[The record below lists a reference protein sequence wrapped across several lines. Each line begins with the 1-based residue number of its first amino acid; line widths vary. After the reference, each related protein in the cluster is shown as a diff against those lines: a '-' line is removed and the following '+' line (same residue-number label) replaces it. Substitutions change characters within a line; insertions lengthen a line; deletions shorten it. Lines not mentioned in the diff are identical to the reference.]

1 MIWSPFAFLCS
12 KQRSKE
18 VSELVL
24 AGEKTQNAQTT
35 EFSKILLSTN
45 FANMLDSLSDLGNL
59 VPRLETV
66 PESHVIPN
74 PPWAC
79 GDNEKI
85 SPCFPPLPATLSGGI
100 PCCSSPGPTQKMPA
114 GVQEPLPCP
123 PALTEDLEAHMPSKY
138 CQTKT
143 CSSGHRPRTREPT
156 SGSSLAHSWHSR
168 PASLIKMGEIR
179 RQIG

>member
-1 MIWSPFAFLCS
+1 MGEPGSPCYEKPSWSLTARPCASRTARAQGAVNRKCANDLESLCFLCS

-18 VSELVL
+18 VSKLVL

-35 EFSKILLSTN
+35 EFSKILLNTN

-74 PPWAC
+74 APWAC

-85 SPCFPPLPATLSGGI
+85 SPCFPHLPAKPSGGI
-100 PCCSSPGPTQKMPA
+100 PRAHPKDASWSGRA
-114 GVQEPLPCP
+114 SAP
-123 PALTEDLEAHMPSKY
+123 PSRTL
-138 CQTKT
+138 QR
-143 CSSGHRPRTREPT
+143 SG
-156 SGSSLAHSWHSR
+156 G
-168 PASLIKMGEIR
+168 
-179 RQIG
+179 

>member
-1 MIWSPFAFLCS
+1 M
-12 KQRSKE
+12 
-18 VSELVL
+18 

-74 PPWAC
+74 APWAC

-85 SPCFPPLPATLSGGI
+85 SPCFPHLPAKPSGGI
-100 PCCSSPGPTQKMPA
+100 PRAHPKDASQLVCKSLSPALPNSAETWRLTCPQNTVRPKPTPRSKSQDRRKA
-114 GVQEPLPCP
+114 HFGVQTGLPVG
-123 PALTEDLEAHMPSKY
+123 TFPSFKVGGSI
-138 CQTKT
+138 KT
-143 CSSGHRPRTREPT
+143 G
-156 SGSSLAHSWHSR
+156 G
-168 PASLIKMGEIR
+168 IR
-179 RQIG
+179 RQVG

>member
-85 SPCFPPLPATLSGGI
+85 SPCCPPLPATLSGGI
-100 PCCSSPGPTQKMPA
+100 PAAPAPGPPKRCQLVCKS
-114 GVQEPLPCP
+114 LC
-123 PALTEDLEAHMPSKY
+123 PALLNSLTIWRL
-138 CQTKT
+138 T
-143 CSSGHRPRTREPT
+143 CPRDIARPKPT
-156 SGSSLAHSWHSR
+156 PRS
-168 PASLIKMGEIR
+168 
-179 RQIG
+179 